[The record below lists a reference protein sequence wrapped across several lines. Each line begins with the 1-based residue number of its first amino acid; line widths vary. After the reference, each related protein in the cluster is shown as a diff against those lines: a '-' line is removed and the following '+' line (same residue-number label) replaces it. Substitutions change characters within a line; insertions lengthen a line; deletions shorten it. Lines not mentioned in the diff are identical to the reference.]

1 MATVNASVSA
11 ARAALPQQLVKP
23 NLQGADVQIL
33 VSTYT
38 VPATGGPGIGDK
50 ISWGLLPFGS
60 RLMPGT
66 RLYFAAGAASSTIN
80 LGDPVSQARYLA
92 ATSVATAGSATA
104 DAQFANGALFEVSV
118 AQQGL
123 PTDQSELLSTVAGAA
138 LLAGQVITLVAHYAG
153 QN

>member
-33 VSTYT
+33 VSTIT
-38 VPATGGPGIGDK
+38 VPVGGVAIGDK
-50 ISWGLLPFGS
+50 ISWGLLPFGA

-66 RLYFAAGAASSTIN
+66 RLYFAAGTASSTIN
-80 LGDPVSQARYLA
+80 LGDPAAPARYMA

-104 DAQFANGALFEVSV
+104 DAQFTNGALFEVTV

-123 PTDQSELLSTVAGAA
+123 VTDQSELLSTVAGAA